1 MAGGNKQQ
9 SQQSFDPEIK
19 QRLLQVF
26 DTGRELAQQPFQPY
40 LNATVAPASPAQL
53 QGMQAAADIA
63 RSGVGQQGVQQAID
77 SAANV
82 ASFRPDI
89 STFDVNTGA
98 NVANIST
105 DLGVSPTS
113 ISALPGVNAMQL
125 GSVNAIQSPTVG
137 SQAVQARDI
146 SALPTVQAQQIG
158 AIDAVQ
164 APGVQAG
171 LLRDTNL
178 DPYMNQFTD
187 SVVDT
192 ALGDI
197 ERARQQQQV
206 ANRARAVGAGAYGG
220 TGAALLEARTNE
232 AALEQAART
241 AADLRRQGF
250 ESAAARAES
259 DINRQLTADTETGR
273 QGIQTGLA
281 AQDANLRAALANQQ
295 TGLTAGQQNL
305 QAELA
310 RQQANQMASLQAQT
324 GSAERAQQAAT
335 ETARLGQQGQL
346 SAQDLTARNLL
357 ANQAQDLSAQQMNQA
372 TELDRQRLNAANALA
387 AGQSTAQ
394 LQFDAARANQAANLE
409 AALAQAQ
416 LESNLA
422 LARQQAELDALGLNL
437 RGAQSLAG
445 LSEAQRNLAFGDAAS
460 LEAVGERQRA
470 LAQETL
476 EDRYKRFLEEREAPL
491 RAFDVLRA
499 GAGILPSP
507 ITQRSRG
514 SGFQI
519 L

>member
-19 QRLLQVF
+19 SRLLQVF
-26 DTGRELAQQPFQPY
+26 DTGRELAQQPFHPY

-63 RSGVGQQGVQQAID
+63 RSGIGQQGVQQAID

-113 ISALPGVNAMQL
+113 ISALPDVNAMQL
-125 GSVNAIQSPTVG
+125 GSVDAIQAPTIG

-146 SALPTVQAQQIG
+146 SALPTVQAG
-158 AIDAVQ
+158 M
-164 APGVQAG
+164 
-171 LLRDTNL
+171 LRDTNL

-192 ALGDI
+192 ALCDI

-220 TGAALLEARTNE
+220 TGAALLEAQTNE
-232 AALEQAART
+232 AALQQAART

-250 ESAAARAES
+250 DTATALAES
-259 DINRQLTADTETGR
+259 DLNRGM
-273 QGIQTGLA
+273 
-281 AQDANLRAALANQQ
+281 
-295 TGLTAGQQNL
+295 TAGQQNL

-357 ANQAQDLSAQQMNQA
+357 ANQAQDLSAQQVNQA
-372 TELDRQRLNAANALA
+372 SELDRQRLNAANALA

-394 LQFDAARANQAANLE
+394 LQFDAARSNQAANLE

-507 ITQRSRG
+507 ITQRTRG

>member
-19 QRLLQVF
+19 QRLLQVY
-26 DTGRELAQQPFQPY
+26 DTGADLAQQPFQPY
-40 LNATVAPASPAQL
+40 LDATVAPASPAQL
-53 QGMQAAADIA
+53 QGMQASANLA
-63 RSGVGQQGVQQAID
+63 RAGVGQQGIQSAIN
-77 SAANV
+77 AASNV
-82 ASFRPDI
+82 AGFRPA
-89 STFDVNTGA
+89 TFNVNTGA
-98 NVANIST
+98 DVANIGT
-105 DLGVSPTS
+105 DFGISSPS
-113 ISALPGVNAMQL
+113 ISGLPQVSAMQL
-125 GSVNAIQSPTVG
+125 GQVSAIDTPDIG

-146 SALPTVQAQQIG
+146 SALPSIQAQQIG

-171 LLRDTNL
+171 LLRDTSL

-187 SVVDT
+187 SVVNT

-197 ERARQQQQV
+197 ETARQQQQV

-220 TGAALLEARTNE
+220 TGQALLEARTNE

-250 ESAAARAES
+250 ESAAARAEA

-281 AQDANLRAALANQQ
+281 AQDANLRASLANQQ

-310 RQQANQMASLQAQT
+310 RQQANQAATLQAQT

-335 ETARLGQQGQL
+335 ESARLGQQGQL

-357 ANQAQDLSAQQMNQA
+357 ANQAQDLTAQQLGLTA
-372 TELDRQRLNAANALA
+372 ELDRQRLNAANQLA
-387 AGQSTAQ
+387 AQQSAAQ
-394 LQFDAARANQAANLE
+394 LGLEAARSNQAANLE

-422 LARQQAELDALGLNL
+422 LARQQADLDAAGLNL

-445 LSEAQRNLAFGDAAS
+445 LSEAQRGLAFQDAAA

-476 EDRYKRFLEEREAPL
+476 EDRYRRFIEQRDFPL
-491 RAFDVLRA
+491 SRFDILRA

-507 ITQRSRG
+507 ITQRTSSRQL
-514 SGFQI
+514 QI